1 VRGCGNA
8 RTRHRHLSA
17 RFSTT
22 FSRESSGF
30 RISRN
35 ARRPTMFS
43 SNPTSI
49 TDAVRSPGICVFID
63 GSNHA
68 GYKAQDR
75 TAREAFEDRGYRI
88 VAITSDRPLTE
99 QIEACPEII
108 IPMAS
113 GSWGGIA
120 DRHVI

>member
-1 VRGCGNA
+1 VCSSTA
-8 RTRHRHLSA
+8 QTTPATR
-17 RFSTT
+17 
-22 FSRESSGF
+22 
-30 RISRN
+30 
-35 ARRPTMFS
+35 
-43 SNPTSI
+43 
-49 TDAVRSPGICVFID
+49 
-63 GSNHA
+63 
-68 GYKAQDR
+68 QDR